1 MALDEFEI
9 IATDADGTSRVW
21 KRSRLAPCKVIA
33 ESAVQKL
40 GYQKA
45 QVFNVFGGNR
55 SESLYDFPK
64 AV

>member
-21 KRSRLAPCKVIA
+21 KRSRLASSKAIA
-33 ESAVQKL
+33 EFAVNKR
-40 GYQKA
+40 GYVKA